1 MYGSGTFNANIT
13 SLTPGTTYYYQ
24 SQVQGLYT
32 VSSDIGSFV
41 YKGPLAM
48 QATLPAGQVN
58 VAYSGH
64 LTVSGGTSPYNISA
78 TGLSGTGLSV
88 DPSTGAVSGTP
99 GSVGTITFNV
109 TITDSATPTNNTLPS
124 GQLSIVIKPAV
135 NGLNHIAI
143 TPNSPS
149 VITSGQVTFAA
160 QAYDS
165 GNNPISNPSYTWSC
179 SDATAG
185 TINSSGVF
193 AAGSTTGT
201 YTNVITAKSGSVTGY
216 ASVTVTGGTAD
227 HISIETS
234 PYGSGIVVPSQTL
247 TSGNAITVYAI
258 SRDAS
263 NNFIANVAVT
273 WSLTNI
279 NTGVVSGDL
288 VPSGDTKSAV
298 FTGHVAGSAT
308 IHIINGSSTADSGT
322 ITVTAGAATKLA
334 FTQLPSSS
342 PASTN
347 FVTQVTVEDTYGN
360 IVTNPSIPITLA
372 IGTNPSGGTLTVSG
386 GNPINSLNGVAA
398 FSGVSINWAG
408 TYTLT
413 ATSGTLTVTSSS
425 FNITAIIRTWTGT
438 GTNDNFSAANHWT
451 GNSVPGVGDSL
462 IIISPGTYYCNF
474 DNTAN
479 NFVYGTLSLGSGSTP
494 GTLQWPAGG
503 TNTLQVTNINPAI
516 VGSKIDMTNGGTL
529 QVSGSWTTTNMT
541 FTRGTGTV
549 NYNGAAQT
557 VAAFTYNNLTLSGSG
572 AKTLGAATTSI
583 SGNLILSDTATTT
596 TGAALAI
603 GGNLII
609 GNGTTFA
616 TGATNTWTLTVSGT
630 TSVSQTLTLANTGA
644 KIFAG
649 LVTINAGGTWNNS
662 GNSPVT
668 FRGGIT
674 NNGTFTAGSGIYTFG
689 TNSQALTG
697 TFIIPSV
704 TVTGVTLTNNGSLT
718 VATAL
723 TGTGGLTNSA
733 TRTLN
738 IGGTCSITT
747 LTNAGTATI
756 TNTSGG
762 AISTI
767 LANFTNTGIINLNG
781 TGTIAGI
788 TNNAAG
794 IVNLNSSGI
803 ITSFNNA
810 AATSTLNISASP
822 VPTIT
827 TLTATFAGNTVNYTG
842 TGQTLKVTAY
852 YNLTLSG
859 GAETFGAI
867 TTIGNNLTLSGIATA
882 TTAANLTVGNL
893 SIGDGTT
900 FTVAGFTLTVNGA
913 TTIGSGVA
921 GGALVFNS
929 VTNPV
934 KTFVGLVTINTL
946 SSWTESAAITPTFRG
961 GITNNGTFTAVA
973 GVHTFSTNSQALNG
987 TLYIP
992 SVTVTGVTL
1001 TNNGSLTVAT
1011 ALTGTGGLTNS
1022 ATRTL
1027 NIGGTCSI
1035 TTLTNAGTATIT
1047 NTSGGAISTILANFT
1062 NTGIINLNGTGT
1074 IAGITNN
1081 AAGIVNLNSSGII
1094 TSFNNAAATSTL
1106 NISASP
1112 VPTITTLTATF
1123 AGNTMNYTGTGAQT
1137 VKATTYYNLGFSGAR
1152 DANNI
1157 TINGIVGV
1165 AGTLTNIATFGT
1177 GNFVLTGSTIT
1188 YNGTGAQTVTNLN
1201 YNNLTLSG
1209 GGAKT
1214 LDPAM
1219 ATIGGTLTLSGT
1231 ASTTTVAALTIGGNL
1246 VVGTGTTFATGT
1258 TNTCI
1263 LGVTGTTSITGTL
1276 TIANTGTQ
1284 TFTGAVTVNSGGTLT
1299 ESAAAVVAI
1308 AGSLTNNGTY
1318 TASTGVHTFS
1328 GAAKTISGTSII
1340 SIPTATFT
1348 GAYTNSGTL
1357 TVGTLLTIIG
1367 VTLTNNG
1374 TITATAA
1381 LSGTGGLTQGTN
1393 ATLNIG
1399 STSGITTLTATA
1411 AGNTVNYIG
1420 AVQTIHS
1427 NSYYYLT
1434 LSGSGAKTM
1443 GSGPSATS
1451 VTGKMTIASPA
1462 KASILAG
1469 VGINVRALFFGSA
1482 NQAVGTWGYSG
1493 RNHNDTTYFDNT
1505 TGYLIVAAV
1514 SPITSTAAGG
1524 LWTAPTTWLG
1534 GIAPNGNDDV
1544 VIATTTVNSVTL
1556 GAALTQYG
1564 TLTINSGATL
1574 TETAAAALSFGAD
1587 VNINGTL
1594 TEFGAAVVGFAGN
1607 LTKNGTY
1614 TASSSIHTFSG
1625 SGKTISGTSIISIP
1639 TATFTGAYTNSGT
1652 LTVGTLLTITGVT
1665 LTNNGTITATTA
1677 LSGTGGLTNGTT
1689 GMLNIGGTS
1698 GITTLT
1704 ATASGN
1710 TVNYFMGGQ
1719 TVKSTNYYN
1728 LTLSGTGTDVLQAGT
1743 TVIGGTLTLSGT
1755 ISTTMVTGL
1764 TISGNLNIGTGTTL
1778 AASTYALN
1786 VSGDWSNS
1794 GTFTCGTGTVTLNGS
1809 SVQTIGGSTATTFY
1823 NLILSGSGAKTIP
1836 SGTVI
1841 SNNLSIAPTGSATAS
1856 IAAGANITANTLTLG
1871 GTLKPGTNA
1880 TWGSTASAATNKND
1894 TYFTTGT
1901 TGYLTVAH

>member
-1 MYGSGTFNANIT
+1 MRRVGFICLALLAALGILGIGYAQWSKNVAISAQVSTAPAPVLGSPSASVNVSGNSVTLSGTLTSLGTADSVTTLFKYGTVPGILDQQTIGGTMYGSGTFNANIT

-827 TLTATFAGNTVNYTG
+827 TLTATFAGNT
-842 TGQTLKVTAY
+842 
-852 YNLTLSG
+852 
-859 GAETFGAI
+859 
-867 TTIGNNLTLSGIATA
+867 
-882 TTAANLTVGNL
+882 
-893 SIGDGTT
+893 
-900 FTVAGFTLTVNGA
+900 
-913 TTIGSGVA
+913 
-921 GGALVFNS
+921 
-929 VTNPV
+929 
-934 KTFVGLVTINTL
+934 
-946 SSWTESAAITPTFRG
+946 
-961 GITNNGTFTAVA
+961 
-973 GVHTFSTNSQALNG
+973 
-987 TLYIP
+987 
-992 SVTVTGVTL
+992 
-1001 TNNGSLTVAT
+1001 
-1011 ALTGTGGLTNS
+1011 
-1022 ATRTL
+1022 
-1027 NIGGTCSI
+1027 
-1035 TTLTNAGTATIT
+1035 
-1047 NTSGGAISTILANFT
+1047 
-1062 NTGIINLNGTGT
+1062 
-1074 IAGITNN
+1074 
-1081 AAGIVNLNSSGII
+1081 
-1094 TSFNNAAATSTL
+1094 
-1106 NISASP
+1106 
-1112 VPTITTLTATF
+1112 
-1123 AGNTMNYTGTGAQT
+1123 MNYTGTGAQT

-1411 AGNTVNYIG
+1411 AGNTVNY
-1420 AVQTIHS
+1420 
-1427 NSYYYLT
+1427 
-1434 LSGSGAKTM
+1434 
-1443 GSGPSATS
+1443 
-1451 VTGKMTIASPA
+1451 
-1462 KASILAG
+1462 
-1469 VGINVRALFFGSA
+1469 
-1482 NQAVGTWGYSG
+1482 
-1493 RNHNDTTYFDNT
+1493 
-1505 TGYLIVAAV
+1505 
-1514 SPITSTAAGG
+1514 
-1524 LWTAPTTWLG
+1524 
-1534 GIAPNGNDDV
+1534 
-1544 VIATTTVNSVTL
+1544 
-1556 GAALTQYG
+1556 
-1564 TLTINSGATL
+1564 
-1574 TETAAAALSFGAD
+1574 
-1587 VNINGTL
+1587 
-1594 TEFGAAVVGFAGN
+1594 
-1607 LTKNGTY
+1607 
-1614 TASSSIHTFSG
+1614 
-1625 SGKTISGTSIISIP
+1625 
-1639 TATFTGAYTNSGT
+1639 
-1652 LTVGTLLTITGVT
+1652 
-1665 LTNNGTITATTA
+1665 
-1677 LSGTGGLTNGTT
+1677 
-1689 GMLNIGGTS
+1689 
-1698 GITTLT
+1698 
-1704 ATASGN
+1704 
-1710 TVNYFMGGQ
+1710 FMGGQ